1 MTFAVHTQSGLE
13 LYRRDFTV
21 EVEPQYVNLE
31 MNKTTLTLE
40 TIEKPNKI
48 VMYLFDEDKQWSD
61 RYEKTI

>member
-1 MTFAVHTQSGLE
+1 
-13 LYRRDFTV
+13 
-21 EVEPQYVNLE
+21 VEPQYVNLE